1 MSEQN
6 ESLETA
12 GGGAMAQL
20 AQLDDIKLRL
30 SVEVGRTELT
40 IREVLDLKEGS
51 VVELDRL
58 AGDPLDIFANGTM
71 IARGEVVVAGERFG
85 IRFSQVVDP
94 AERTPED

>member
-1 MSEQN
+1 MSDQN
-6 ESLETA
+6 DPLETA

-94 AERTPED
+94 GERTPEG

>member
-1 MSEQN
+1 MSDQN
-6 ESLETA
+6 DPPETA
-12 GGGAMAQL
+12 GGGAVAQL
-20 AQLDDIKLRL
+20 AQLDDVKLRL

-94 AERTPED
+94 GERTPEG

>member
-1 MSEQN
+1 MSDQN
-6 ESLETA
+6 DPLETA
-12 GGGAMAQL
+12 GGGGVAQL

>member
-1 MSEQN
+1 
-6 ESLETA
+6 
-12 GGGAMAQL
+12 MAQL